1 MTRRTHSLPLPVHAV
16 PAAGF
21 VLAAIA
27 ALTGPAPAEAQNRE
41 LVALLQNAVRA
52 ECRFTGVARG
62 EWTGTTAAFKS
73 EAVDYS
79 AVFFDIDVE
88 SGTAEA
94 EGQFGASYIVVR
106 YAEGYLHFMHT
117 LSSGPIYL
125 TTILAQPSGD
135 GRLKAVH
142 TRHEYTQVSL
152 PGYTSRPET
161 YLGDCSVEKAP
172 A

>member
-1 MTRRTHSLPLPVHAV
+1 MMRHVASKPGSA
-16 PAAGF
+16 PAA
-21 VLAAIA
+21 LAAIA
-27 ALTGPAPAEAQNRE
+27 ALAWVATAEAQNRALE
-41 LVALLQNAVRA
+41 ALLENAVRVD
-52 ECRFTGVARG
+52 CRFTGVARG
-62 EWTGTTAAFKS
+62 EWSNAGAGFRS
-73 EAVDYS
+73 EAVNYS

-106 YAEGYLHFMHT
+106 YAEGYLHFMQT

-125 TTILAQPSGD
+125 TTILAEPSGE

-152 PGYTSRPET
+152 PGYTSRPES
-161 YLGDCSVEKAP
+161 YLGDCSVERAGG
-172 A
+172 